1 MNGST
6 ALIKSLVAETL
17 NTAKLDETVGK
28 KKKKKK
34 KIKLI
39 TKKKKKKKMQYIKKW
54 KLTKKIA

>member
-28 KKKKKK
+28 NRKK

-39 TKKKKKKKMQYIKKW
+39 LKYI
-54 KLTKKIA
+54 

>member
-28 KKKKKK
+28 TLIIIL
-34 KIKLI
+34 KII
-39 TKKKKKKKMQYIKKW
+39 NI
-54 KLTKKIA
+54 